1 MRSLERSLAESIK
14 KTKLLRNMLEKQL
27 STEFSTLRFNVD
39 E

>member
-1 MRSLERSLAESIK
+1 MRSFERSLAESIK
-14 KTKLLRNMLEKQL
+14 KTKLLRTMLEKQL